1 MESPYPLYT
10 RGRNPPMNF
19 LSELPFGCYGLEKKL
34 ELVVAFGGVNG
45 EIVESRKEGD
55 GWVLFISC

>member
-1 MESPYPLYT
+1 
-10 RGRNPPMNF
+10 MNF